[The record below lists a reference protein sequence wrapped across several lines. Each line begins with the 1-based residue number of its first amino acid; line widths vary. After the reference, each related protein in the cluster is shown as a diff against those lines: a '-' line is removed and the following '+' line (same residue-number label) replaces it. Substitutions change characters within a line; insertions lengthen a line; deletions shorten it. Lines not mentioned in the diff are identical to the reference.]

1 MRIFFLLTGILFCC
15 SAMAQ
20 TPFQGTVV
28 YALKAPGE
36 KDDAALTI
44 YFGVN
49 KIKLKFKE
57 DKDEVFESKYSLVD
71 LDSGKVYVI
80 DDNSRTFRVRQL
92 YEDPTPEPVSNKIIL
107 GHQTRAV
114 PVASSGSRGVLK
126 GLSAGAIVFYVSQEH
141 YFPVPQKF
149 AGAPELLLIHDNYIV
164 LGGTLTMGNPMS
176 GFEDEEETSG
186 QHKMMITA
194 EAKQIDPGTFSVD
207 EFRIP
212 DGYSKAKRSGFES
225 TDSVDMTGFD
235 TVGVEADTTFARP
248 PVQQQK
254 PKSTPKKTTAPVKG
268 EAIKKKKT

>member
-1 MRIFFLLTGILFCC
+1 MRIFFLLTGILFCF
-15 SAMAQ
+15 SGMAQ

-28 YALKAPGE
+28 YTLKAPGE

-44 YFGVN
+44 FFGVR

-57 DKDEVFESKYSLVD
+57 DKEKDFESKYSLVD

-80 DDNSRTFRVRQL
+80 DDNSRTYRVRKL
-92 YEDPTPEPVSNKIIL
+92 YEDPKPEPVSDKIIL
-107 GHQTRAV
+107 GHKTRAV

-126 GLSAGAIVFYVSQEH
+126 GISGGAIVFYVSQEH

-149 AGAPELLLIHDNYIV
+149 AGAPELLLVHDNYIV

-176 GFEDEEETSG
+176 GFEDEEEYAGKTN
-186 QHKMMITA
+186 MVITA
-194 EAKQIDPGTFSVD
+194 EAKQIEPRIISVD

-212 DGYSKAKRSGFES
+212 DGYSKAKRPSFDYP
-225 TDSVDMTGFD
+225 DSVDMTGFD
-235 TVGVEADTTFARP
+235 TVAVMADSTIATP
-248 PVQQQK
+248 PVQQKVPK
-254 PKSTPKKTTAPVKG
+254 PAPKKTTAPVKG

>member
-1 MRIFFLLTGILFCC
+1 MRIFFLLTGILFCF
-15 SAMAQ
+15 SGMAQ

-44 YFGVN
+44 FFGVR
-49 KIKLKFKE
+49 KIKLKFQE
-57 DKDEVFESKYSLVD
+57 DKDKDFESKYSLVD

-80 DDNSRTFRVRQL
+80 DDNSRTYRVRKL
-92 YEDPTPEPVSNKIIL
+92 YEDPKPEPLSDKIIL
-107 GHQTRAV
+107 GHKTRAV

-126 GLSAGAIVFYVSQEH
+126 GLSSGAIVFYVSPDH

-164 LGGTLTMGNPMS
+164 LGGTITMGNPMG
-176 GFEDEEETSG
+176 GFEDEEEMAAQANMVIS
-186 QHKMMITA
+186 A
-194 EAKQIDPGTFSVD
+194 EAKQIEPGIISVN

-212 DGYSKAKRSGFES
+212 DGYSKAKRPSFDYP
-225 TDSVDMTGFD
+225 DSADISGFD
-235 TVGVEADTTFARP
+235 TVAVAADSTVSTP
-248 PVQQQK
+248 PVQQKSPK
-254 PKSTPKKTTAPVKG
+254 PVPKKTTPVKG